1 MSVVSSMA
9 LVEQIRD
16 SSEDSCNMDEIALRI
31 GDMRNA
37 ISQNMK
43 KMSSAEQSDILDL
56 QNRFKRG
63 IYSHSTALFLWGLSE
78 VTALPFHMTFPFGY
92 NLTNAKATGLSCSQS
107 SNGLY
112 ELGICNIKLSNGMS
126 FNVYSP
132 EKTLCDIVR
141 GSSEIDIKTI
151 ASAYRTYSIWR
162 HKDLDKLE
170 AYAEKLR
177 VSKKIKPY
185 LEILL

>member
-112 ELGICNIKLSNGMS
+112 ELGICEIKLSNGKRY
-126 FNVYSP
+126 FVYSP

-141 GSSEIDIKTI
+141 KGSNVDKKIV
-151 ASAYRTYSIWR
+151 ASSYRKYSKWKY
-162 HKDLDKLE
+162 KDLNKLE
-170 AYAEKLR
+170 IYAEKLH
-177 VSKKIKPY
+177 VGKKIKTY